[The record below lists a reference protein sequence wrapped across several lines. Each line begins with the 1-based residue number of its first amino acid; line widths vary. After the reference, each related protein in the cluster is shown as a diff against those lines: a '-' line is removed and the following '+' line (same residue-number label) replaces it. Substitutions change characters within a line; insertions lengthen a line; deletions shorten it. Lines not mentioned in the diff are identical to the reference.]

1 MWRDLFQPSHLI
13 IVAVL
18 LVILFGW
25 KKLPDAARSVGRS
38 MRIFKSEVSEM
49 KNDGKD
55 AHPSAAASD
64 TVPGDVVPPQTTQTQ
79 PTQPTQPA
87 PAPQPPTAAQAP
99 AQPAPAYQ
107 PTPSASN
114 GHSADAQD
122 RPGRAAALREP
133 RALSAGSTR
142 FATHT
147 TGQALTHGLPPTS
160 QAA

>member
-55 AHPSAAASD
+55 GRPSAAAGD
-64 TVPGDVVPPQTTQTQ
+64 TVPGDVVPPQTAQPNTQ
-79 PTQPTQPA
+79 PTAQPTPGVQV
-87 PAPQPPTAAQAP
+87 PQPPTSDQP
-99 AQPAPAYQ
+99 VPQPAPEPAPVYQ
-107 PTPSASN
+107 PAPSATN
-114 GHSADAQD
+114 GHSTVDAQD
-122 RPGRAAALREP
+122 RVTAEQRRDNPAL
-133 RALSAGSTR
+133 
-142 FATHT
+142 
-147 TGQALTHGLPPTS
+147 
-160 QAA
+160 

>member
-25 KKLPDAARSVGRS
+25 KKLPDAARSIGRS

-55 AHPSAAASD
+55 ARPSAAAGD
-64 TVPGDVVPPQTTQTQ
+64 TVTGDVVPPQ
-79 PTQPTQPA
+79 PAQPA
-87 PAPQPPTAAQAP
+87 QPSPAPQPPTAAQAP
-99 AQPAPAYQ
+99 QQPAPAYQ

-114 GHSADAQD
+114 GHAADAQD
-122 RPGRAAALREP
+122 RPAEQRYENPAL
-133 RALSAGSTR
+133 
-142 FATHT
+142 
-147 TGQALTHGLPPTS
+147 
-160 QAA
+160 

>member
-55 AHPSAAASD
+55 ARPSAAASD
-64 TVPGDVVPPQTTQTQ
+64 TVPGDVVPPQTTQ

-87 PAPQPPTAAQAP
+87 PATQPPTAAKAP

-114 GHSADAQD
+114 GHSADASD
-122 RPGRAAALREP
+122 RPAEQQRYENPAL
-133 RALSAGSTR
+133 
-142 FATHT
+142 
-147 TGQALTHGLPPTS
+147 
-160 QAA
+160 